1 MTAMEIAKR
10 FNLMPNEV
18 TAFIQAN
25 ASFPFKRNFQ
35 TGEISIPDDI
45 DIESF
50 MQPLLREKEEI
61 AQKIAEKKL
70 LQQEEIRRQQ
80 LEAHRQ
86 QLEQRQAEYDR
97 QEQTR
102 QQQEELAR
110 KQKEAQYHLR
120 IENLKAK
127 NIDRYYEYKV
137 IRLSDMARLFS
148 TNSGRVD
155 VASMTQILNELGIDG
170 WHLVAAYSNEQG
182 KNALTVGAGGVVLGL
197 NSTVDDNILIFER
210 FVKIP

>member
-1 MTAMEIAKR
+1 MTVMEIAKR
-10 FNLMPNEV
+10 FDLMPNEV

-25 ASFPFKRNFQ
+25 ATFPFKRNFQ
-35 TGEISIPDDI
+35 TGEIRIPDDI
-45 DIESF
+45 NIESF

-61 AQKIAEKKL
+61 AQKLAEKKL
-70 LQQEEIRRQQ
+70 LQQEEMRRQQ
-80 LEAHRQ
+80 LETQRQ
-86 QLEQRQAEYDR
+86 QLEKRQAEYDR

-137 IRLSDMARLFS
+137 VKLSDMVGLFKS
-148 TNSGRVD
+148 NSGQVD
-155 VASMTQILNELGIDG
+155 TVAMSQILNELGIDG
-170 WHLVAAYSNEQG
+170 WHLVAAYSNERG
-182 KNALTVGAGGVVLGL
+182 KNALTTGVGCVALGL